1 MTYLNTKNNKCL
13 CNIKYIIF
21 FYIMAFN
28 FSLSEDTY
36 QRHLKD

>member
-13 CNIKYIIF
+13 CNIKCIIF
-21 FYIMAFN
+21 YYNIMACN

-36 QRHLKD
+36 QRHL